1 MAFQKCT
8 TLIKKCIFG
17 FLAFPKSGGGPC
29 LGKCWLGADAEEVQK
44 AKTYRRRVKNYYQK
58 HLQYLS
64 KLLNTIDAINSIG
77 K

>member
-1 MAFQKCT
+1 MW
-8 TLIKKCIFG
+8 
-17 FLAFPKSGGGPC
+17 GPC